1 MSNFESEQCKFEF
14 NNISALSFWPTTYSE
29 KKLEAFLSKK
39 LERDIHEII
48 PDREQSNQMQIGEN
62 MNKISDIFSPNYG
75 KNILNLE
82 EEINLDDLYFINL
95 NKTKTISSIEL
106 QAFYLFTNPIKKLEE
121 IYKVKKYNFPKT
133 KRSKNADKH
142 YQRNSNHYVRINTR
156 FFNTHLIKAL
166 NKKLKK
172 NGYNKSFTKFSQ
184 DFVKKI
190 EKRFINKV
198 MNFSLIQL
206 FLDREIYSV
215 NDRKNYENNLEIIRK
230 IQREGNTAL
239 NTILNFKIKFLF
251 EEYLNSQEF
260 IDEINYQ
267 KRPNIKRPKNEYDIE
282 KFIYLAKIFVKYGAE
297 VNLLNN
303 FEDYNYN

>member
-1 MSNFESEQCKFEF
+1 MSNFESEQRKFEF
-14 NNISALSFWPTTYSE
+14 NNISALSFWSNTYFE
-29 KKLEAFLSKK
+29 KKLAMFLSKK

-82 EEINLDDLYFINL
+82 EEINSDDLYFINL

-166 NKKLKK
+166 KKKLKK
-172 NGYNKSFTKFSQ
+172 NGYDNSFSKFSTS
-184 DFVKKI
+184 FVKKI
-190 EKRFINKV
+190 KKHFIYKV
-198 MNFSLIQL
+198 MNSTLIQL
-206 FLDREIYSV
+206 FLDRKII
-215 NDRKNYENNLEIIRK
+215 NDRNNYENNLEIIRK

-239 NTILNFKIKFLF
+239 NTILNFKIKYLY

>member
-1 MSNFESEQCKFEF
+1 MSNFESEQNKFEF
-14 NNISALSFWPTTYSE
+14 NNISALSFWPTTYFE
-29 KKLEAFLSKK
+29 KKLATFLSKK

-48 PDREQSNQMQIGEN
+48 PNREQSNQMQIGEN

-106 QAFYLFTNPIKKLEE
+106 QANYLFTNPIKKLDE

-156 FFNTHLIKAL
+156 FFNTHLIKAF

-172 NGYNKSFTKFSQ
+172 NGYDKSF
-184 DFVKKI
+184 I
-190 EKRFINKV
+190 
-198 MNFSLIQL
+198 
-206 FLDREIYSV
+206 
-215 NDRKNYENNLEIIRK
+215 
-230 IQREGNTAL
+230 
-239 NTILNFKIKFLF
+239 
-251 EEYLNSQEF
+251 
-260 IDEINYQ
+260 
-267 KRPNIKRPKNEYDIE
+267 
-282 KFIYLAKIFVKYGAE
+282 
-297 VNLLNN
+297 
-303 FEDYNYN
+303 